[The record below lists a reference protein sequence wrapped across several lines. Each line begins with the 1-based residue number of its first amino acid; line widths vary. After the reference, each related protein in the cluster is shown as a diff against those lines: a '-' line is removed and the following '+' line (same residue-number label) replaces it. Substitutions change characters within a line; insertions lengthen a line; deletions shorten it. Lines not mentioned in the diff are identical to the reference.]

1 GLFKKKSQPQ
11 TEITA
16 TKMDSNNAIKVML
29 SHMLDESFK
38 TNEAVNAI
46 VMKLMIIMAANKYC
60 TIFFIVPGC
69 SPILSL

>member
-1 GLFKKKSQPQ
+1 
-11 TEITA
+11 
-16 TKMDSNNAIKVML
+16 MDSNNAIKVML

-60 TIFFIVPGC
+60 TMFLLYLVAPQFFLC
-69 SPILSL
+69 NLHQH